1 MSKKIL
7 CFAGDYVEDY
17 EVRWEIQLAC
27 GILTDLQIMVPFQ
40 FLTALGYEVHVV
52 SPGKK
57 KNDKV
62 RFDLQLFEFLFK
74 KSPKNTEFNIVSS

>member
-1 MSKKIL
+1 
-7 CFAGDYVEDY
+7 
-17 EVRWEIQLAC
+17 
-27 GILTDLQIMVPFQ
+27 MVPFQ

-62 RFDLQLFEFLFK
+62 RFDLQLFEFLVK
-74 KSPKNTEFNIVSS
+74 IPKNTEFNFVSS

>member
-1 MSKKIL
+1 
-7 CFAGDYVEDY
+7 
-17 EVRWEIQLAC
+17 
-27 GILTDLQIMVPFQ
+27 MVPFQ

-62 RFDLQLFEFLFK
+62 RFDLQLFEFLV
-74 KSPKNTEFNIVSS
+74 KNPQKYRI